1 MQELLQFEKTPESDL
16 VILNVALETDV
27 LLLVWETE
35 VDANHEVLTAGG
47 FWAVVCNRDVGNL
60 VELHL
65 LKGK

>member
-27 LLLVWETE
+27 LLMVWETE
-35 VDANHEVLTAGG
+35 VDSNHEVLTAGG
-47 FWAVVCNRDVGNL
+47 FWAVVGNRDVSDL

-65 LKGK
+65 LEGK